1 MITRREW
8 LQYLALLPML
18 HPIRGMAGQLVPATT
33 TAKANYLLLVE
44 LNGGNDSLN
53 MCIPTDQADYY
64 RLRPSLAIEKSQQIP
79 LSPQL
84 ALNGV
89 MSALED
95 VWAAGELAILPGLGY
110 AEPNRSHFR
119 SIEIWDTASDSDQYL
134 DEGWLSSVLANLPS
148 NAQSTAFA
156 AQAIVLGRNAAPVL
170 GHGIKTLVM
179 KDQQSFIQESA
190 QLQALSAATK
200 NPALRHL
207 LNVNLQARSGG
218 ELLKM
223 GFEPAVKK
231 APEGKGKQAN
241 DVQFRQDLKEA
252 AAIIKQGYGAPVI
265 KVALSGF
272 DTHANQKATQQ
283 KLLNSLAEGLAEFRK
298 EMQEANL
305 WEQIAIVTYSEFGRR
320 VAENASQGTDHG
332 TAATHLVMGGRVK
345 GGIKTAIPALNHLE
359 RGDLI
364 MTTDYRHL
372 YATVAN
378 HWLQAPLTEPLKG
391 YSALDLFE
399 RVS

>member
-8 LQYLALLPML
+8 LQYLALLPL
-18 HPIRGMAGQLVPATT
+18 LGSTRGIAGSPVAQP
-33 TAKANYLLLVE
+33 KANYLLLVE

-53 MCIPTDQADYY
+53 MCIPADQDDYF
-64 RLRPSLAIEKSQQIP
+64 RLRPSLAIAKDQQIRLTP
-79 LSPQL
+79 EL
-84 ALNGV
+84 ALNSV
-89 MSALED
+89 MSPLEE

-110 AEPNRSHFR
+110 PEPNRSHFR

-134 DEGWLSSVLANLPS
+134 DEGWLSSVLAQLPNNTLS
-148 NAQSTAFA
+148 EAFA
-156 AQAIVLGRNAAPVL
+156 AQAIVLGRNAAPLL

-190 QLQALSAATK
+190 QLKALSAATQ
-200 NPALRHL
+200 NPTLRHI

-231 APEGKGKQAN
+231 EPEGKGKQPN
-241 DVQFRQDLKEA
+241 DQQFKQDLKEA

-272 DTHANQKATQQ
+272 DTHANQTNTHQ
-283 KLLNSLAEGLAEFRK
+283 KLLTSLAQGLADFRK
-298 EMQEANL
+298 EMQDANL
-305 WEQIAIVTYSEFGRR
+305 WDQIAIVTYSEFGRR

-345 GGIKTAIPALNHLE
+345 GGIKTAIPALNQLE
-359 RGDLI
+359 KGDLK
-364 MTTDYRHL
+364 MTKDYRHL
-372 YATVAN
+372 YASVASQ
-378 HWLQAPLTEPLKG
+378 WLQAPLTATLKD
-391 YSALDLFE
+391 YQALDLFR